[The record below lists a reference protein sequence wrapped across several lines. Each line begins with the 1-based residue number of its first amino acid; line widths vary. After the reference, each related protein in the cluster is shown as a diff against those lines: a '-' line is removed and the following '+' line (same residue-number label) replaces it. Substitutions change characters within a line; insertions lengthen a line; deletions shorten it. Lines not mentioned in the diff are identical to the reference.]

1 MKEKTF
7 DLLKINN
14 FETLTKVQEDVL
26 NELEKSRDL
35 IVLAPTG
42 TGKTHAFLFSILERV
57 NFNESNLQAIILSPT
72 RELAMQTF
80 DFSKKILEVE
90 PKANID
96 LAIGGMDNAR
106 LERKLQNNPHILI
119 TTPGKLLDVLN
130 WNTLRLDTLK
140 LLIID
145 EMDMMF
151 DYGFVDDINKIA
163 SHFLD
168 STQFM
173 LFSATLPKG
182 LDVFIKKFL
191 HNPIQIESQGQDFA
205 PQIEHI
211 LIHRRHRSLD
221 ESVLDVLTA
230 INPSIAIVFAN
241 TRQQV
246 SELATYLKSY
256 GLECVEIHGDLSDR
270 ERKQVVTRIRSKHI
284 QYIVA
289 TDLAARGIDLPEISH
304 VINANIPSHDLSFYT
319 HRAGRTGRTGRDG
332 YCISLVNDEDQKAI
346 DRLMRQGITFTYK
359 RVSNNSL
366 IDTRVFFRFEKRS
379 RGQLDP
385 EITTKLR
392 RKNVKVKPGY
402 KKKHKAK
409 IEKAMKHKRRKMIQD
424 DIKRQKKER
433 AKARQRKL
441 YDKE

>member
-7 DLLKINN
+7 DLLKINS

-26 NELEKSRDL
+26 NELEKNRDL

-42 TGKTHAFLFSILERV
+42 TGKTHAFLFSIIERID
-57 NFNESNLQAIILSPT
+57 FRQANLQAIILSPT

-90 PKANID
+90 PNANID
-96 LAIGGMDNAR
+96 LAIGGMDNTR

-119 TTPGKLLDVLN
+119 STPGKLLDILS
-130 WNTLRLDTLK
+130 WNALRLDTLK

-182 LDVFIKKFL
+182 LDVFVKKFL
-191 HNPIQIESQGQDFA
+191 HNPIQIESQGSDFA
-205 PQIEHI
+205 PQIEHM
-211 LIHRRHRSLD
+211 LVHRRHRTLN
-221 ESVLDVLTA
+221 ESVLDVITA
-230 INPSIAIVFAN
+230 INPSIAITFAN
-241 TRQQV
+241 TKQQV
-246 SELATYLKSY
+246 SELAEYLRSY
-256 GLECVEIHGDLSDR
+256 GLDCVEIHGDLSDR
-270 ERKQVVTRIRSKHI
+270 ERKQVVTRIRSQHI
-284 QYIVA
+284 RYIVA

-332 YCISLVNDEDQKAI
+332 YCISLVNDDDQKSI

-359 RVSNNSL
+359 RVSNNNL
-366 IDTRVFFRFEKRS
+366 IDTRSFFRFERRS
-379 RGQLDP
+379 KGQLDP
-385 EITTKLR
+385 EITNKLR

-409 IEKAMKHKRRKMIQD
+409 IEKAMKQKRRKMIQD
-424 DIKRQKKER
+424 DIRRQKKER
-433 AKARQRKL
+433 AKTRQRKL